1 MKNIFLYLLYTILTI
16 IALTFLITILEYT
29 NILNGKVL
37 IISKI
42 IVPIISIFIFS
53 FILGKKS
60 KNKGYQK
67 GLIFGLIFGSFNI
80 ILSYLIL
87 RNAFQYKDLIY
98 FLITITTS
106 TLGSMI
112 GITKRIE
119 T

>member
-1 MKNIFLYLLYTILTI
+1 MKNVLKYLLYTILTI
-16 IALTFLITILEYT
+16 IILTFFVTILEYT
-29 NILNGKVL
+29 GIIKGKGLV
-37 IISKI
+37 IAKI
-42 IVPIISIFIFS
+42 IVPILSLFIFA

-67 GLIFGLIFGSFNI
+67 GLVLGFSYAGINI
-80 ILSYLIL
+80 ILSYLII

>member
-1 MKNIFLYLLYTILTI
+1 MKNILKHLLYTILTI
-16 IALTFLITILEYT
+16 IILTLFITILEYT
-29 NILNGKVL
+29 GLLKGKGL
-37 IISKI
+37 IIAKI
-42 IVPIISIFIFS
+42 IVPVLSLFTFA

-67 GLIFGLIFGSFNI
+67 GLLLGFSYASINI
-80 ILSYLIL
+80 ILSYLIIK
-87 RNAFQYKDLIY
+87 NHFQYKDLIY
-98 FLITITTS
+98 FLILVTTS